1 MTVDRYSWGFRRN
14 MIFEDV
20 LDMKELLYQ
29 LVSTVRLAN
38 ITVTIELSL
47 IDILRIIFEIN
58 AKYF

>member
-1 MTVDRYSWGFRRN
+1 

-47 IDILRIIFEIN
+47 IAILRISFEIN
-58 AKYF
+58 AK

>member
-1 MTVDRYSWGFRRN
+1 

-47 IDILRIIFEIN
+47 IVILTIIFEIN
-58 AKYF
+58 AKSF

>member
-1 MTVDRYSWGFRRN
+1 

-58 AKYF
+58 AKQEPIKWSLHLH

>member
-1 MTVDRYSWGFRRN
+1 MTVDTYSWGFRRN

-58 AKYF
+58 AK

>member
-1 MTVDRYSWGFRRN
+1 MTVDKHSWRFRRN

-58 AKYF
+58 AK

>member
-1 MTVDRYSWGFRRN
+1 

-29 LVSTVRLAN
+29 LVFTVRLAN

-47 IDILRIIFEIN
+47 IVILRIIFEIN
-58 AKYF
+58 AK

>member
-1 MTVDRYSWGFRRN
+1 MTVDKCSWGFMRN

-20 LDMKELLYQ
+20 SDMKELLYQ

-58 AKYF
+58 AK

>member
-38 ITVTIELSL
+38 IIYSYYRVV
-47 IDILRIIFEIN
+47 FN
-58 AKYF
+58 